1 MPRTSFAVAAMV
13 ASLAAAR
20 TYAETVDRR
29 PAFEVVVDNHA
40 PDAAPEM
47 AAARARAGFLFG
59 EAGIRVTW
67 PTHVDDPAVVPGR
80 EPIVLV
86 VLDRPE
92 GNHLFTGDIRRLGFA
107 VPPASRV
114 YVHYP
119 RVSELA
125 RYHGAQPGWF
135 LGVVLAHVLLPRTG
149 HAAEGIMSASLTPDP
164 KRPPAFS
171 RGESRQLRRRLG
183 EETLLGTQL
192 KKGAPEGAPFRCQSW
207 LPVFRPASASV
218 SYL

>member
-1 MPRTSFAVAAMV
+1 MLRTSFTVAAMV
-13 ASLAAAR
+13 ASLVGAR
-20 TYAETVDRR
+20 THAETVDRR
-29 PAFEVVVDNHA
+29 PIFEVVIDNRA
-40 PDAAPEM
+40 PGAAPEM

-67 PTHVDDPAVVPGR
+67 WTHFDDAAVVPGR
-80 EPIVLV
+80 ERIVLV
-86 VLDRPE
+86 VLDLPE
-92 GNHLFTGDIRRLGFA
+92 GNHVFRGDIRRLGFA

-135 LGVVLAHVLLPRTG
+135 LGVVMAHELAHVLLPRTG
-149 HAAEGIMSASLTPDP
+149 HAAEGIMSASLTPHP

-171 RGESRQLRRRLG
+171 RGEARQLRRRLG
-183 EETLLGTQL
+183 EATLLAL
-192 KKGAPEGAPFRCQSW
+192 N
-207 LPVFRPASASV
+207 
-218 SYL
+218 